1 MRFITLRSFQN
12 MHLTDHSLGLE
23 HLICP
28 VVILARKATGK
39 PGKKLLIST
48 GYYYKETEMIETK
61 RKWVWGRRGLINCDC
76 ECVVIF

>member
-1 MRFITLRSFQN
+1 
-12 MHLTDHSLGLE
+12 MHFTDYSLGLE

-48 GYYYKETEMIETK
+48 AGYYYKETEMIQRQRENGFGGEYVSST
-61 RKWVWGRRGLINCDC
+61 
-76 ECVVIF
+76 VIVKV